1 MDKKKF
7 LEAVEEILNIENGV
21 LNENSILNTYEDWD
35 SMAFLEITVLISK
48 EFNIEIDPSKIKNI
62 SSVKDLLELCK
73 L

>member
-21 LNENSILNTYEDWD
+21 LNENSILNAYEDWD
-35 SMAFLEITVLISK
+35 SMAFLEITVLINK